1 MKYSDVSRKRLMKIS
16 KAIVVGVK
24 QAVYEKST
32 LWNEKVKVPISLHS
46 TLLSLLSTRPV
57 IALVKGK

>member
-24 QAVYEKST
+24 QAIYEKST
-32 LWNEKVKVPISLHS
+32 FGNEKLNVPI
-46 TLLSLLSTRPV
+46 
-57 IALVKGK
+57 